1 MAQTTKNTQKR
12 KKMSHIR
19 RSHWTVATSVFFV
32 LASIYFSV
40 TTAELHHPWKL
51 TEAEDEG
58 QLALTAFLSWLSDV
72 GVYLN
77 SGLSIVNVAGFGRG
91 VVATRPIQEG
101 VLLLE
106 VPSSVMMYSESLPPP
121 LKDVMRLFNSCT
133 SRCSRLP
140 SGSRT

>member
-1 MAQTTKNTQKR
+1 
-12 KKMSHIR
+12 MSHIR